1 MKLIQMIVAQG
12 IIIKNGKVLV
22 GLRNSPH
29 DPSAHG
35 LWQLPA
41 GKVEFAE
48 NLYQTV
54 IREMKEET
62 GFKVKPTTI
71 LPHIENV
78 LWRHK
83 TYQVQVIL
91 LTYPCRIIGGKLLIG
106 ERENSEWKWI
116 TKKDFKKYKFT
127 PGSNQALKWWFGNK

>member
-1 MKLIQMIVAQG
+1 MIVAQG
-12 IIIKNGKVLV
+12 LVIGNGKVLI

-41 GKVEFAE
+41 GKVEFGE
-48 NLYQTV
+48 NPYNTV

-62 GFKVKPTTI
+62 GFIVKPKTI
-71 LPHIENV
+71 SPHIENV
-78 LWRHK
+78 LWKHK

-91 LTYPCRIIGGKLLIG
+91 LTCPCRVAGGKLLAG

-116 TKKDFKKYKFT
+116 NKRDFRKFKFT
-127 PGSNQALKWWFGNK
+127 PGTKQALKWWFKINKI

>member
-1 MKLIQMIVAQG
+1 
-12 IIIKNGKVLV
+12 
-22 GLRNSPH
+22 
-29 DPSAHG
+29 
-35 LWQLPA
+35 LPA

-48 NLYQTV
+48 NPYQTV

-62 GFKVKPTTI
+62 GFKVKPITI

-78 LWRHK
+78 LWKHK
-83 TYQVQVIL
+83 THELQVIL
-91 LTYPCRIIGGKLLIG
+91 LTYLCKIISGKLLND

-127 PGSNQALKWWFGNK
+127 PGSHQALRWWFKL